1 MLPKFSKFYCRKKKE
16 ASDTSKQ
23 HGENR
28 SKQNNKEKGESTRD
42 KAKALTYR
50 EWKEQQQKKNCEEK
64 PQKYGGKPFK
74 ERKYV
79 DYEEKPPNRYHNALP
94 RRPMYTRDFEKKS
107 PPQTTKSPTYFSGSD
122 RLHQV
127 ARKRTY
133 SNNSDSISSADV
145 KKFKQY
151 EQVSP
156 EPGEIT

>member
-1 MLPKFSKFYCRKKKE
+1 MYCRKRKE
-16 ASDTSKQ
+16 VSDTLRK
-23 HGENR
+23 HGEKS
-28 SKQNNKEKGESTRD
+28 SKHNNNEKEESRD
-42 KAKALTYR
+42 EGKALTYR
-50 EWKEQQQKKNCEEK
+50 EWKDQQLQKKKVNEEEER
-64 PQKYGGKPFK
+64 PQKYGKPFK

-79 DYEEKPPNRYHNALP
+79 DHEEKPPNRYYHEAS
-94 RRPMYTRDFEKKS
+94 RRPRYTRDFERQS
-107 PPQTTKSPTYFSGSD
+107 PPQPAKSPTYFSGAD

-133 SNNSDSISSADV
+133 SNNSDSISSSDL